1 MLPRL
6 EMPSGRAAAAP
17 LTRALRFPAGN
28 QLKPSNVTKSGNN
41 HEYSF
46 VVVQKVR
53 AKTDEADA
61 HATRTSTTVH
71 ISNVRPRLDQHGRVV
86 NANMG
91 SLLRHRGIFYLYG
104 IHFPPCPLPPAPT
117 RACPKNVY
125 SCFDGNTIAVYSSP
139 DLQAWTLAS
148 DDVLP
153 AMKTGP
159 DNNSHH
165 AYFEPYVVCKCDSS
179 LCVFSTSR
187 PTSRCTDN
195 NRTEMFVMVYDNTSA
210 GGMMPTATS
219 SSPTG
224 PFTPVPWG
232 GSKLPGAGCKTSMRS
247 RFDRACRLSEKRQH
261 FQGTRRSASLSIRT
275 PARRTRRAIRR
286 IPSRSSS

>member
-1 MLPRL
+1 M
-6 EMPSGRAAAAP
+6 
-17 LTRALRFPAGN
+17 
-28 QLKPSNVTKSGNN
+28 
-41 HEYSF
+41 
-46 VVVQKVR
+46 R

-71 ISNVRPRLDQHGRVV
+71 ISNVKPRLDQHGRVV

-91 SLLRHRGIFYLYG
+91 SLLRYRGIFYLYG

-125 SCFDGNTIAVYSSP
+125 NCFDGNTIAVYSSP

-165 AYFEPYVVCKCDSS
+165 AYFEPYVVCKSQ
-179 LCVFSTSR
+179 LPLRLFPPLFSR
-187 PTSRCTDN
+187 RSRCTDN
-195 NRTEMFVMVYDNTSA
+195 NRTQMFVMVYDNTSA

-219 SSPTG
+219 SSPAG

-232 GSKLPGAGCKTSMRS
+232 GSKLPGAGCKASMLS
-247 RFDRACRLSEKRQH
+247 RFE
-261 FQGTRRSASLSIRT
+261 
-275 PARRTRRAIRR
+275 
-286 IPSRSSS
+286 